1 MKSVRSTKRVRLLAG
16 AAVVAALGLAAS
28 ACGGSSGTTT
38 TTAAATAG
46 GNSAT
51 VAWASGVCNSFGA
64 WKASLQRAKASLGG
78 NPTSSEFQNAAHQA
92 EVATQGL
99 ASSLQ
104 QLGKPPT
111 DANAK
116 AQQSIATLRTQLQSG
131 KKQIDNTLNG
141 TNTSPAQIKAA
152 VASVRTT
159 ALGMQSSFTAT
170 VDDLKSLDPKSEIE
184 KAFHQAVAC
193 QPFFT

>member
-1 MKSVRSTKRVRLLAG
+1 MASFRSAKLLAG
-16 AAVVAALGLAAS
+16 AAVVAALTLAAS
-28 ACGGSSGTTT
+28 GCGGSGSSDTT
-38 TTAAATAG
+38 TTAATTGAG

-64 WKASLQRAKASLGG
+64 WKASLQRAKASLAG
-78 NPTSSEFQNAAHQA
+78 NLTSSAFQNAAHQA
-92 EVATQGL
+92 EVATQAL

-116 AQQSIATLRTQLQSG
+116 AQQSVATLRTQLQNG

-141 TNTSPAQIKAA
+141 NPTSTAEVSAA

-159 ALGMQSSFTAT
+159 ALSMQSDFTST
-170 VDDLKSLDPKSEIE
+170 INDLNSLDPKSEIE
-184 KAFHQAVAC
+184 KAFHQAAAC
-193 QPFFT
+193 QPFFK

>member
-1 MKSVRSTKRVRLLAG
+1 MEFARSAKLLAG
-16 AAVVAALGLAAS
+16 AAGVAALALAAS
-28 ACGGSSGTTT
+28 GCGGSSSSDTTTT
-38 TTAAATAG
+38 TTATT

-64 WKASLQRAKASLGG
+64 WKASLQRAKASLAG
-78 NPTSSEFQNAAHQA
+78 NLTSTQFMNAAHQA

-104 QLGKPPT
+104 QLGRPPT
-111 DANAK
+111 QTSAAV
-116 AQQSIATLRTQLQSG
+116 QQSIASLRTELQNG
-131 KKQIDNTLNG
+131 KKKIDDTLNG
-141 TNTSPAQIKAA
+141 NPQSKADVSSA

-159 ALGMQSSFTAT
+159 ALSMQSSFTST
-170 VDDLKSLDPKSEIE
+170 VNDLKSLDPKSEVE

-193 QPFFT
+193 QPFFS

>member
-1 MKSVRSTKRVRLLAG
+1 MESLRSAKLLAG
-16 AAVVAALGLAAS
+16 AAVAALALAAS
-28 ACGGSSGTTT
+28 GCGGSGSSDTT
-38 TTAAATAG
+38 TTAATTAG

-64 WKASLQRAKASLGG
+64 WKASLQRAKASLAG
-78 NPTSSEFQNAAHQA
+78 NLTSSAFQNAAHQA

-116 AQQSIATLRTQLQSG
+116 AQQSIATLRTQLQNG

-141 TNTSPAQIKAA
+141 NPTSKAEVSAA

-159 ALGMQSSFTAT
+159 ALSMQSDFTST
-170 VDDLKSLDPKSEIE
+170 VNDLKSLDPKSEIE
-184 KAFHQAVAC
+184 KAFHQAAAC

>member
-1 MKSVRSTKRVRLLAG
+1 MKRARLLAG
-16 AAVVAALGLAAS
+16 AAVVVALGLAAS
-28 ACGGSSGTTT
+28 ACGGSSSSDTTT
-38 TTAAATAG
+38 TSGA
-46 GNSAT
+46 SAT
-51 VAWASGVCNSFGA
+51 VQWANGVCNSFGA

-78 NPTSSEFQNAAHQA
+78 SSSSSDLQNAGHQA

-111 DANAK
+111 ASNAK

-131 KKQIDNTLNG
+131 KKKIDSTLSGSYG
-141 TNTSPAQIKAA
+141 TPAQVKAA

-159 ALGMQSSFTAT
+159 ALAMFNSFTST
-170 VDDLKSLDPKSEIE
+170 VNDLKSLDPKSELE
-184 KAFHQAVAC
+184 KAFHQAAAC
-193 QPFFT
+193 QPFFA

>member
-1 MKSVRSTKRVRLLAG
+1 LLA
-16 AAVVAALGLAAS
+16 AASVVAALGLAAS
-28 ACGGSSGTTT
+28 ACGGSSGNGTTT
-38 TTAAATAG
+38 TPTTTGG

-64 WKASLQRAKASLGG
+64 WKASLQRAKASLAG
-78 NPTSSEFQNAAHQA
+78 NLTSTAFQNAAHQA

-99 ASSLQ
+99 QSSLQ

-111 DANAK
+111 DANAQ

-131 KKQIDNTLNG
+131 KKQIDSTLNG
-141 TNTSPAQIKAA
+141 SPTTSAEVKAA

-159 ALGMQSSFTAT
+159 AQGMLSDFTST
-170 VDDLKSLDPKSEIE
+170 VNDLKSLDPKSDLE

>member
-1 MKSVRSTKRVRLLAG
+1 MLAG
-16 AAVVAALGLAAS
+16 AAVVAALALAAS
-28 ACGGSSGTTT
+28 ACGGGGSGDTT
-38 TTAAATAG
+38 TTATTAAG

-64 WKASLQRAKASLGG
+64 WKASLQRAKASLQG
-78 NPTSSEFQNAAHQA
+78 NLTSSAFQNAAHQA

-104 QLGKPPT
+104 QLGKPPS
-111 DANAK
+111 DANAQ
-116 AQQSIATLRTQLQSG
+116 AQLSIATLRTQLQNG

-141 TNTSPAQIKAA
+141 NPTSASEVQAA

-159 ALGMQSSFTAT
+159 ALGMQNDFTST
-170 VDDLKSLDPKSEIE
+170 VNDLKSLDPKSEIE

-193 QPFFT
+193 QPFFS